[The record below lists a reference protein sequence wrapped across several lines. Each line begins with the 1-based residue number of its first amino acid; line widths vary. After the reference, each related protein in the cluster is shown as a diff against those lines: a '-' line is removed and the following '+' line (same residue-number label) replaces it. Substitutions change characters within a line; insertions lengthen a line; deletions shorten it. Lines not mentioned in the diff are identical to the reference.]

1 MNAAARP
8 RSFASFSAA
17 PCIWLAHFVSVYA
30 LTSLGCEI
38 SVHAGDASGSLNTS
52 IVTVLT
58 LMGLGA
64 SGYAIYIQY
73 REWRGRPSNTHAPDI
88 FVAKTNVLLHAL
100 ALVGMIWVAVP
111 AFMLAS
117 CDV

>member
-30 LTSLGCEI
+30 LTSLGCEFA
-38 SVHAGDASGSLNTS
+38 VHSGDAMGILNRG
-52 IVTVLT
+52 IVAVLT

-64 SGYAIYIQY
+64 SGYALYLH
-73 REWRGRPSNTHAPDI
+73 RRDWRGRPWDTHAPDI
-88 FVAKTNVLLHAL
+88 FLAKTNVLLHAL
-100 ALVGMIWVAVP
+100 AVVGMIWVAVP
-111 AFMLAS
+111 AFVISA
-117 CDV
+117 CDA

>member
-8 RSFASFSAA
+8 RSFASLSAA

-38 SVHAGDASGSLNTS
+38 FVHASDVAGSLNRC

-58 LMGLGA
+58 LMGIGA
-64 SGYAIYIQY
+64 SIYAIHIHY
-73 REWRGRPSNTHAPDI
+73 REWRGRPSNTHAPGI
-88 FVAKTNVLLHAL
+88 FVAKTNVLLHTL

-111 AFMLAS
+111 AFMLAP
-117 CDV
+117 CDA